1 MDESVPPGASPR
13 PCALLESRATTL
25 EGALADFWTAV
36 CAATEPVPGSP
47 SLRVLFLPEVLQDFE
62 TMEALTRHLKVCRDC
77 SSVFGRG
84 IKMQSLHPDEQQ
96 FADPEDT
103 SRRGT
108 RPAPCAAF
116 TLSARAGSSAPLRPP
131 LEGDEEPTDGEAA
144 AAKVERERLEA
155 ARASLEKLIA
165 PPAPPPPP
173 PRPPETAEQAMAAT
187 IEWFGSYY
195 ERVARVVGDRQ
206 RRVLVP
212 SGDGERVYRAFWRE
226 AALLLGG
233 QERLLP
239 VAPPADAA
247 GGGQPGPTKE
257 VSRPSAPAV
266 ADSPGAPDYR
276 WTSASATP
284 LSSLIVL
291 PALTDDVDSFRKLV
305 ASLKLGLAALQLD
318 GRLRVSAFHPR
329 DTFEIQTDSEGNRK
343 WLMSLPH
350 PMLHVVLASPPT

>member
-1 MDESVPPGASPR
+1 
-13 PCALLESRATTL
+13 
-25 EGALADFWTAV
+25 
-36 CAATEPVPGSP
+36 
-47 SLRVLFLPEVLQDFE
+47 
-62 TMEALTRHLKVCRDC
+62 
-77 SSVFGRG
+77 
-84 IKMQSLHPDEQQ
+84 
-96 FADPEDT
+96 
-103 SRRGT
+103 
-108 RPAPCAAF
+108 
-116 TLSARAGSSAPLRPP
+116 
-131 LEGDEEPTDGEAA
+131 
-144 AAKVERERLEA
+144 
-155 ARASLEKLIA
+155 
-165 PPAPPPPP
+165 
-173 PRPPETAEQAMAAT
+173 MAAT

-247 GGGQPGPTKE
+247 GGGQPGPPAE

-266 ADSPGAPDYR
+266 ADAPGAPDYR
-276 WTSASATP
+276 WASGSATP

-350 PMLHVVLASPPT
+350 PMLHVVLASPLS